1 MSGVEAIA
9 VIGAITNIIQLVE
22 YTNKVINRIKEY
34 SKGESGLPKIFRD
47 ILTTL
52 PLIGITLSEVEAHV
66 SKGRIAEEKCKVL
79 RRVLKECESKLKE
92 MAAIFKK
99 VMREQGESKLQ
110 KAVNSLR
117 HDKKVA
123 EIAQALFLFLQ
134 SLTYYHVAS
143 APTLD
148 DIAALL
154 ESVPRLDASATPT
167 ASKKIHHLVPVQSSE
182 DFVGRKE
189 VLADLESRLCLP
201 EKHCRVALVGLGGV
215 GWVQPLAYL
224 YPAARL
230 LLLT

>member
-1 MSGVEAIA
+1 MSGAEAIA

-34 SKGESGLPKIFRD
+34 SKGDSGLPKIFRD
-47 ILTTL
+47 IHTTL
-52 PLIGITLSEVEAHV
+52 PLIGITLNEVEAHV

-79 RRVLKECESKLKE
+79 RPVLKECESKLKE

-110 KAVNSLR
+110 KAVSSLK

-154 ESVPRLDASATPT
+154 ESVPRLNATATPT

-201 EKHCRVALVGLGGV
+201 EKHCRVALVGLGGI
-215 GWVQPLAYL
+215 GWVQAPAYPYLA
-224 YPAARL
+224 AKL